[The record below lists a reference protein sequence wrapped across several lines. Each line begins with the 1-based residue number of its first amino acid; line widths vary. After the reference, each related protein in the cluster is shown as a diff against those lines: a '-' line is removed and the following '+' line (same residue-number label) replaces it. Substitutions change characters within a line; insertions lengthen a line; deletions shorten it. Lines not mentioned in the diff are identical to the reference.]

1 MSEATI
7 KIGGM
12 SCDGCVKAV
21 TRALSSARGVSDLR
35 VSVGEAK
42 VTIDPATARTE
53 DLRDRVEDAGFDV
66 LDIALSEP
74 S

>member
-21 TRALSSARGVSDLR
+21 TRALSNTPGVSGLR
-35 VSVGEAK
+35 VTIGEAK
-42 VTIDPATARTE
+42 VTLDPTARAE
-53 DLRDRVEDAGFDV
+53 DLRDRVEDAGFEV
-66 LDIALSEP
+66 LDVALSDAP
-74 S
+74 